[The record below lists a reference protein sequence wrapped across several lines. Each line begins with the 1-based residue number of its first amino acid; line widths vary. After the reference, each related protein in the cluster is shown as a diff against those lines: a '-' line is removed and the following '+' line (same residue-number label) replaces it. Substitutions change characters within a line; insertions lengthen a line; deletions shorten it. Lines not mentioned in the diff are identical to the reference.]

1 MAKVFS
7 ERLEERLK
15 AGRPQTTPAAAASLN
30 CRVPGARGQPGS
42 PRRPRGSVHTR
53 LCPPCQ
59 CVPGKP
65 QTNPRR
71 NINHPGPGNRGLS
84 PCAVKS
90 RAHAQAWK
98 PSHLA
103 PYSHPRGHCPGSSPP
118 LLTNARVWDLTF
130 TVPPLPVPRQP
141 APEDPHLQH
150 LNLREPFTGRS
161 PLPCVGSR
169 GPGAQ
174 HFRSSRQL
182 VALAQL
188 GPSAPFTPSAVHEV
202 MQIFSCASFQPFPG
216 FLGGAQN
223 WLTHGAGGRGKVRGA
238 GGGGLI
244 LLGSSRDSLSLQ
256 TTCSVCLHCSGLLPP
271 APTPKFS
278 TAACVSVFSAPQS
291 KYSSS
296 SSFKRVVVTVQ
307 FSPAFPNL
315 GKSFGVT
322 FFQLKT
328 QSFIL

>member
-1 MAKVFS
+1 MAKVFP

-71 NINHPGPGNRGLS
+71 NINHPGPGNSGLS

-150 LNLREPFTGRS
+150 LNLREPVTGRS

-188 GPSAPFTPSAVHEV
+188 GPSAPFTPPAVHEV

-238 GGGGLI
+238 GGGGSSCWEAAGTLCPSRPPAPCVCTAPGSCHPRPPQNSQRLHVCLSSLPHRANTPAHP
-244 LLGSSRDSLSLQ
+244 LLNVSLSL
-256 TTCSVCLHCSGLLPP
+256 SSFLPP
-271 APTPKFS
+271 SPTWGRASESLFS
-278 TAACVSVFSAPQS
+278 S
-291 KYSSS
+291 
-296 SSFKRVVVTVQ
+296 
-307 FSPAFPNL
+307 
-315 GKSFGVT
+315 
-322 FFQLKT
+322 
-328 QSFIL
+328 